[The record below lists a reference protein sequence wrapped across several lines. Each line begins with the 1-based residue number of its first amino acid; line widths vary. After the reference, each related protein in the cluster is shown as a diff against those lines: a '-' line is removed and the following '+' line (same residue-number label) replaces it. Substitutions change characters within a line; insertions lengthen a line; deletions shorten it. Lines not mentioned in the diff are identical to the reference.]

1 MDMAVAAS
9 LRNVR
14 DDSLRLQAAQA
25 SRCLRRIV
33 GRFNEAIKACVREN

>member
-9 LRNVR
+9 LLNVR

-25 SRCLRRIV
+25 WERGESLLASYRR
-33 GRFNEAIKACVREN
+33 AI